1 MKIKLNNTLSL
12 TNGTNKKGGY
22 IMKTKHFVLRDN
34 EGEEIYGIFI
44 FEKEIEIEEIKDKIR
59 EVFEKYP
66 EDWTYGDIEENIADN
81 LPVKEIIYIEDCE
94 TYYI

>member
-1 MKIKLNNTLSL
+1 
-12 TNGTNKKGGY
+12 
-22 IMKTKHFVLRDN
+22 MKTKHFVLRDN
-34 EGEEIYGIFI
+34 EVEGIYGIFI
-44 FEKEIEIEEIKDKIR
+44 FKKEVEIEEIKDKIR

-66 EDWTYGDIEENIADN
+66 EDWTYGDIEENITNN